1 MNLKK
6 AVAIGVAMTAAAGLT
21 VQQRQKHVEA
31 LVPAFQKYEINTC
44 ERVAG
49 ALANFAHETGGYRW
63 LKELGGPSYLRRYG
77 GYHGRGY
84 IHVTWKANYQAME
97 RCTGLPVVKNPA
109 LLEKP
114 ENAALVSACW
124 WKLHGLNEIADKRD
138 IRTMTRVIN
147 GGMNGFSERLKN
159 HKLLL
164 KAFDEQDL
172 CSE

>member
-6 AVAIGVAMTAAAGLT
+6 AVAI
-21 VQQRQKHVEA
+21 
-31 LVPAFQKYEINTC
+31 
-44 ERVAG
+44 
-49 ALANFAHETGGYRW
+49 ALANFAHETGGSSW
-63 LKELGGPSYLRRYG
+63 LKALGGPSYRRRYG

-97 RCTGLPVVKNPA
+97 RCTGLPIVKNPS

-159 HKLLL
+159 YKLLL
-164 KAFDEQDL
+164 KAFDEQVL
-172 CSE
+172 CE

>member
-6 AVAIGVAMTAAAGLT
+6 AVAIGVALTAAAGLT
-21 VQQRQKHVEA
+21 VVQRNQHVDA
-31 LVPAFQKYEINTC
+31 LVPAFIKHEINTC
-44 ERVAG
+44 DRIAA
-49 ALANFAHETGGYRW
+49 ALAQFAHETGGYRW

-97 RCTGLPVVKNPA
+97 RCTGFPIVKNPS

-114 ENAALVSACW
+114 ENAAMVSACW

-147 GGMNGFSERLKN
+147 GGYNGLADRTKYY
-159 HKLLL
+159 KVLLR
-164 KAFDEQDL
+164 AFDEQGL
-172 CSE
+172 CE